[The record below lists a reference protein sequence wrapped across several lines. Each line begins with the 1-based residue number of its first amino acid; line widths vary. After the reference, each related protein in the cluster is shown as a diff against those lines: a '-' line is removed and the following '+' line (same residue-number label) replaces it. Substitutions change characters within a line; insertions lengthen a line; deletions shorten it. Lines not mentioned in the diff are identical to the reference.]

1 MDGIAPRTQR
11 TRRTRSEQR
20 ALHEQAVQ
28 ASLRMFEDGGYE
40 ALSMRKLASE
50 VGVPPMSLYRYFPTK
65 AHLIRHIWA
74 DLLLRAHSHALSMQ
88 ESAPTPPQRLAVYL
102 DAWLQ
107 YWLDNRRHYWVVF
120 AIRDSGRDWLDAS
133 NGDVPC
139 PDPWRFLAMLG
150 ELVEGCAAE
159 AGDAHDSRIAEALFC
174 KSLGFL
180 TGVIGMASL
189 ANADIDALK
198 RSLVADMVEQVVSAR
213 AAGALSAGVL
223 PAANGRVSS

>member
-1 MDGIAPRTQR
+1 MDGQAQRSPR

-74 DLLLRAHSHALSMQ
+74 DLLLRAHSHALSVQ
-88 ESAPTPPQRLAVYL
+88 QSAPTARGRLAAYL

-120 AIRDSGRDWLDAS
+120 AIRDSGRDWVDTS

-150 ELVEGCAAE
+150 ELAEHCAAE
-159 AGDAHDSRIAEALFC
+159 AGGAQKGSRVAEALFC
-174 KSLGFL
+174 KALGFL

-189 ANADIDALK
+189 ANADVEELK
-198 RSLVADMVEQVVSAR
+198 RLLVAEMVEQVA
-213 AAGALSAGVL
+213 SAGGPLAL
-223 PAANGRVSS
+223 PAENERASA

>member
-1 MDGIAPRTQR
+1 MAMDGSGPRSQR

-20 ALHEQAVQ
+20 ELHEQAVR

-65 AHLIRHIWA
+65 AHLVRHIWA
-74 DLLLRAHSHALSMQ
+74 DLLLRAHSHALSAQ
-88 ESAPTPPQRLAVYL
+88 ESAPIAQDRLAAYL

-133 NGDVPC
+133 NGEVPC

-150 ELVEGCAAE
+150 ELSTACAAE
-159 AGDAHDSRIAEALFC
+159 AGSAQAPPRVAEVHFC
-174 KSLGFL
+174 KALGFL

-189 ANADIDALK
+189 ANADVESLK
-198 RSLVADMVEQVVSAR
+198 RSLVAEMVEQVVPTGSAV
-213 AAGALSAGVL
+213 ALSAQ
-223 PAANGRVSS
+223 NGRASS

>member
-1 MDGIAPRTQR
+1 MDGSSPRSQR

-20 ALHEQAVQ
+20 ELHEHAVR

-65 AHLIRHIWA
+65 AHLVRHIWA
-74 DLLLRAHSHALSMQ
+74 DLLLRAHSHALSAQQTMPAAR
-88 ESAPTPPQRLAVYL
+88 ERLAAYL

-133 NGDVPC
+133 NGEVPC

-150 ELVEGCAAE
+150 ELAAGCAAE
-159 AGDAHDSRIAEALFC
+159 SGSAQAPPRVAEALFC

-189 ANADIDALK
+189 ANADADSLK
-198 RSLVADMVEQVVSAR
+198 RALVAEMVEQVT
-213 AAGALSAGVL
+213 AGSTVVLSTE
-223 PAANGRVSS
+223 NGRASS

>member
-1 MDGIAPRTQR
+1 
-11 TRRTRSEQR
+11 
-20 ALHEQAVQ
+20 
-28 ASLRMFEDGGYE
+28 MFEDGGYE

-74 DLLLRAHSHALSMQ
+74 DLLLRAHTQALSVQ
-88 ESAPTPPQRLAVYL
+88 QCAPTARERLAAYL

-120 AIRDSGRDWLDAS
+120 AIRDSGRDWVDTS

-150 ELVEGCAAE
+150 ELAEGCAAE
-159 AGDAHDSRIAEALFC
+159 VGGGQAGSRVAEALFC
-174 KSLGFL
+174 KALGFL

-189 ANADIDALK
+189 ANADVEDLK
-198 RSLVADMVEQVVSAR
+198 RLLVAEMVEQVVSACGPVALPVENER
-213 AAGALSAGVL
+213 A
-223 PAANGRVSS
+223 PA